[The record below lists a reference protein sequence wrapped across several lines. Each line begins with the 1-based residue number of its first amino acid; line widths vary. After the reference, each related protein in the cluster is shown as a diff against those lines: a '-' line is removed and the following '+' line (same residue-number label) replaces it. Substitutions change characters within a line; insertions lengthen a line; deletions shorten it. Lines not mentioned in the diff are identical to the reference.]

1 MDEMTL
7 RVKEATDRTAIQNL
21 ENALLSLDGIERA
34 LVDTGD
40 GEVKI
45 TYNSDKISRVEVEEI
60 IQQNG
65 LHVQ

>member
-7 RVKEATDRTAIQNL
+7 RVKEATDRATIQEL
-21 ENALLSLDGIERA
+21 ENSLLSLEGIERA
-34 LVDTGD
+34 LIDTED

-45 TYNSDKISRVEVEEI
+45 TYNSEQISRREVEEI

-65 LHVQ
+65 LQVQ

>member
-7 RVKEATDRTAIQNL
+7 RVKEATDRAAIQNL

>member
-45 TYNSDKISRVEVEEI
+45 TYNNDKISRMEVEEI

-65 LHVQ
+65 LNVQ

>member
-7 RVKEATDRTAIQNL
+7 QVKEATDRAAIQNL

-45 TYNSDKISRVEVEEI
+45 TYNSDKISRGEVAEI

>member
-7 RVKEATDRTAIQNL
+7 RVKEATDRAAIQNL

-45 TYNSDKISRVEVEEI
+45 TYNSDKISRGEVAEI

>member
-45 TYNSDKISRVEVEEI
+45 TYNNDKISRMEVEEI